1 MNMSQDFKGEKN
13 KGLIKDSENIKQS
26 VGLNTGNNSIYESRI
41 SKRIRLMKENPN

>member
-1 MNMSQDFKGEKN
+1 MSKDFKGEKN
-13 KGLIKDSENIKQS
+13 KGLTKDCESTKES